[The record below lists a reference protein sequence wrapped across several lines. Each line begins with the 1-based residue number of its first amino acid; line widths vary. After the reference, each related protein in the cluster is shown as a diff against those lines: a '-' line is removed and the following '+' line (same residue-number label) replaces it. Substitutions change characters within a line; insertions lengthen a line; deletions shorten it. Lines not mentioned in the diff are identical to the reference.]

1 MLRIIRFYVPMGISS
16 LLAALTHVIVNGVL
30 ARSPHPEATIS
41 TYAVALSLSFLI
53 DMPMNAI
60 RQTASKFARD
70 RTSFR
75 SVARLTAM
83 ITGALLVLSVV
94 IGWTP
99 AGAGLF
105 RNVFGVKEE
114 LAGPTVQVYQVL
126 AFLYL
131 FTAMRSLFQGVII
144 NQLRTGWMTVG
155 MGVRVA
161 AMFGMSWLFIRN
173 GWTDD
178 GRIGAWIFMVGVVIE
193 CTVAVWE
200 GISLRNK
207 LPDVH
212 TGETVD
218 RTRQLL
224 PFYMPL
230 LYSSVIVVILNPS
243 IQAALNNSENPTA
256 AVASYAVAIQLAN
269 MAAWFCAS
277 VHQIVIQ
284 FYRKEPRNVRIIVT
298 ALSVLSPLGLLT
310 VSTSAGGSWLLEG
323 VLGLKGELLE
333 DVRFLLRLLSVQSA
347 LFPWIDFIAGK
358 AMLLGKTRVILMGKL
373 CSVSFSIALLI
384 LCVFR
389 FPQLNGSIAGIVTAA
404 AAPLELLIV
413 YVWFRRFAGSV
424 APAAARSARIQF
436 RKEC

>member
-16 LLAALTHVIVNGVL
+16 LLAALTHVIINGVL
-30 ARSPHPEATIS
+30 ARSPYPDATIS

-60 RQTASKFARD
+60 RQASSKYARD
-70 RTSFR
+70 KTSFR
-75 SVARLTAM
+75 SVACLTA
-83 ITGALLVLSVV
+83 VV
-94 IGWTP
+94 AGVMLAFSLIIGWTP
-99 AGAGLF
+99 AGGGLF
-105 RNVFGVKEE
+105 RSVFGVKEE
-114 LAGPTVQVYQVL
+114 LVSATVQVYQVL
-126 AFLYL
+126 AFIYI

-155 MGVRVA
+155 MGVRVG
-161 AMFGMSWLFIRN
+161 AMFGMSWLFIQK
-173 GWTDD
+173 GWTND
-178 GRIGAWIFMVGVVIE
+178 GRIGAWIFLVGIMIE

-200 GISLRNK
+200 GMALRRK
-207 LPDVH
+207 LPDIR
-212 TGETVD
+212 TENTVD

-243 IQAALNNSENPTA
+243 IQASLNNSQNPTL

-284 FYRKEPRNVRIIVT
+284 FYRQEPRNVLIVVT
-298 ALSVLSPLGLLT
+298 CLSILSPLGLLA
-310 VSTSAGGSWLLEG
+310 VSTVTGGGWLLEG

-333 DVRFLLRLLSVQSA
+333 EVRVLLRFLSVQSA

-358 AMLLGKTRVILMGKL
+358 SMLHGKTRVILMGKI
-373 CSVSFSIALLI
+373 CSVSISILLLI
-384 LCVFR
+384 LCVYR
-389 FPQLNGSIAGIVTAA
+389 FPELNGSLAGIVTAA
-404 AAPLELLIV
+404 AAPIELLIV
-413 YVWFRRFAGSV
+413 YMWFRRSS
-424 APAAARSARIQF
+424 RSLILTESGRQA
-436 RKEC
+436 